1 MWCYLVSKANFLL
14 QKVVEAFTIILAAFE
29 LLYLLSLHVGIFGGD
44 YGPAYTTTPG
54 VSAATTGHVGLQGE
68 KHHSAAAAAAAV
80 WLKHCKKFDVVS
92 SPKNR
97 KKFEGSNDV
106 TE

>member
-14 QKVVEAFTIILAAFE
+14 QKVVEVFTIILAAFE

-44 YGPAYTTTPG
+44 YGPACTTIPG

-68 KHHSAAAAAAAV
+68 KHHSAAAAAAV
-80 WLKHCKKFDVVS
+80 WLEHCKKF
-92 SPKNR
+92 
-97 KKFEGSNDV
+97 EGGNDV